1 MNQPFTIV
9 HMNQKNNL
17 LLITLLAV
25 LLSSCGSSKKVAY
38 LQQSEHISEEEYAT
52 QTTPMY
58 EARIMPKDILTIT
71 VSTSDP
77 EAARP
82 FNITVP
88 ISETGNMQRITTQ
101 TQLSTY
107 LVDNQGQ
114 INFPVLGM
122 ITLKGKTVREAEKTI
137 VDLLK
142 PYIKEEPLVVVKF
155 GNYKISVLGE
165 VSRPGSFTVTQEKIN
180 VLEALAM
187 AGDMTIYGVRDNVKI
202 IREDANGNKR
212 IMQLDLN
219 NPYLVF
225 TPDYYL
231 QQNDVIYVEPNK
243 VKAQNARIG
252 AATSLWISGVSIAI
266 TVANLVI
273 NILK

>member
-1 MNQPFTIV
+1 MKKSNY
-9 HMNQKNNL
+9 L
-17 LLITLLAV
+17 WLIAV
-25 LLSSCGSSKKVAY
+25 MAMFITGCGSSKKVAY
-38 LQQSEHISEEEYAT
+38 LQKSEEISEEEYAT
-52 QTTPMY
+52 QLTPMY

-82 FNITVP
+82 FNITIP
-88 ISETGNMQRITTQ
+88 ISESGNVQRVTTQ

-107 LVDNQGQ
+107 LVDNKGQ

-122 ITLKGKTVREAEKTI
+122 ITLKGKTIREAESEI
-137 VDLLK
+137 VNLLK

-180 VLEALAM
+180 ILEALAM

-225 TPDYYL
+225 TPEYYL
-231 QQNDVIYVEPNK
+231 QQNDVIYVEPNN

-252 AATSLWISGVSIAI
+252 SATTLWISGISIAV
-266 TVANLVI
+266 TVANLLI
-273 NILK
+273 NILRK

>member
-1 MNQPFTIV
+1 MT
-9 HMNQKNNL
+9 QKNYL
-17 LLITLLAV
+17 WLA
-25 LLSSCGSSKKVAY
+25 LFLAIIMSGCGSSKKVAY
-38 LQQSEHISEEEYAT
+38 LQQSENITEEEYAT
-52 QTTPMY
+52 QLTPMY

-77 EAARP
+77 EASRP

-88 ISETGNMQRITTQ
+88 ISETGNVQRITTQ

-122 ITLKGKTVREAEKTI
+122 ISLKGKTIREAEASI
-137 VDLLK
+137 VELLK
-142 PYIKEEPLVVVKF
+142 PFIKEEPLVVVKF

-212 IMQLDLN
+212 ILQLDLN

-225 TPDYYL
+225 SPDYYL

-252 AATSLWISGVSIAI
+252 AATSLWVSGISIAI

>member
-1 MNQPFTIV
+1 M
-9 HMNQKNNL
+9 KKLNL
-17 LLITLLAV
+17 LWLMFILAV
-25 LLSSCGSSKKVAY
+25 LMTSCGSSKKVAY
-38 LQQSEHISEEEYAT
+38 LQNSEEITEEEYST
-52 QTTPMY
+52 QLTPMY

-77 EAARP
+77 EASRP

-88 ISETGNMQRITTQ
+88 VSETGTSQRINTQ

-107 LVDNQGQ
+107 LVDNQGK

-122 ITLKGKTVREAEKTI
+122 ITLKGKTIREAEKEI
-137 VDLLK
+137 VKLLS
-142 PYIKEEPLVVVKF
+142 PYIKEEPLVIVKF

-165 VSRPGSFTVTQEKIN
+165 VARPGSFTVTQEKVN

-187 AGDMTIYGVRDNVKI
+187 AGDMTIYGVRNNVKI
-202 IREDANGNKR
+202 IREDANGNKK
-212 IMQLDLN
+212 IMQVDLN

-225 TPDYYL
+225 TPEYYL
-231 QQNDVIYVEPNK
+231 QQNDVIYVEPNN

-252 AATSLWISGVSIAI
+252 AATSLWISGISIAI
-266 TVANLVI
+266 TVANLLI
-273 NILK
+273 NILR

>member
-1 MNQPFTIV
+1 MT
-9 HMNQKNNL
+9 QKNYL
-17 LLITLLAV
+17 WLA
-25 LLSSCGSSKKVAY
+25 LFLAIIMSGCGSYKEVAY
-38 LQQSEHISEEEYAT
+38 LQQSENITEEEYAT
-52 QTTPMY
+52 QLTPMY

-77 EAARP
+77 EASRP

-88 ISETGNMQRITTQ
+88 ISETGNVQRITTQ

-122 ITLKGKTVREAEKTI
+122 ISLKGKTIREAEASI
-137 VDLLK
+137 VELLK
-142 PYIKEEPLVVVKF
+142 PFIKEEPLVVVKF

-212 IMQLDLN
+212 ILQLDLN

-225 TPDYYL
+225 SPDYYL

-252 AATSLWISGVSIAI
+252 AATSLWVSGISIAI

>member
-1 MNQPFTIV
+1 MRKLNYLWIIAFVAIL
-9 HMNQKNNL
+9 M
-17 LLITLLAV
+17 
-25 LLSSCGSSKKVAY
+25 SGCGSSKKVAY
-38 LQQSEHISEEEYAT
+38 LQKSEDITEEEYAV
-52 QTTPMY
+52 QLTPMY

-88 ISETGNMQRITTQ
+88 ISETGSMQRITTQ

-107 LVDNQGQ
+107 LVDNKGQ
-114 INFPVLGM
+114 INFPVIGM
-122 ITLKGKTVREAEKTI
+122 ITLKGKTNREAEQEI
-137 VDLLK
+137 ANLLK
-142 PYIKEEPLVVVKF
+142 PFIKEEPLVIVKF

-165 VSRPGSFTVTQEKIN
+165 VSHPGSFTVTQEKIN
-180 VLEALAM
+180 ILEALAM

-252 AATSLWISGVSIAI
+252 AATSLWISGISIAV
-266 TVANLVI
+266 TVTNLLI
-273 NILK
+273 NILKK

>member
-1 MNQPFTIV
+1 MNQR
-9 HMNQKNNL
+9 NYL
-17 LLITLLAV
+17 WLIMFFAIFI
-25 LLSSCGSSKKVAY
+25 SSCGSSKKVAY
-38 LQQSEHISEEEYAT
+38 LQESENITEEEYAT
-52 QTTPMY
+52 QLTPMY

-82 FNITVP
+82 FNMVVP
-88 ISETGNMQRITTQ
+88 VAETGTVQRVTTNQ
-101 TQLSTY
+101 AQISTY
-107 LVDNQGQ
+107 LVDNDGN

-122 ITLKGKTVREAEKTI
+122 ITLKGKTIREAEASI

-142 PYIKEEPLVVVKF
+142 PYIKEDPLVVVKF

-165 VSRPGSFTVTQEKIN
+165 VARPGSFTVTQEKIN

-202 IREDANGNKR
+202 IREDAYGNKK
-212 IMQLDLN
+212 IIQLDLN
-219 NPYLVF
+219 NPYMIF

-243 VKAQNARIG
+243 IKAQNSRIG
-252 AATSLWISGVSIAI
+252 ASTTLWFSGISIAV
-266 TVANLVI
+266 TVANLII
-273 NILK
+273 NILR